1 MIASFDFYLVYPCC
15 SKMPRS
21 NFYFHEIHFNFCR
34 AKSIGVWFKVLTA
47 MMVLSMA
54 TNCFLIGF
62 SSEQLA
68 TWVPEMYYLD
78 NTGDQWI
85 KPGFGR

>member
-1 MIASFDFYLVYPCC
+1 MQGFF
-15 SKMPRS
+15 
-21 NFYFHEIHFNFCR
+21 FHCR
-34 AKSIGVWFKVLTA
+34 AKSIGVWFKVLTV

-68 TWVPEMYYLD
+68 TWVPDMYYLD
-78 NTGDQWI
+78 DTGDQWI
-85 KPGFGR
+85 RPGFGR